1 MPEIQKKNNAKRQA
15 EYRNRHL
22 KEGTAQRIN
31 VILDLDAKR
40 ALELLAKRHGLS
52 HKAMLERLLIDAAAN
67 PED

>member
-1 MPEIQKKNNAKRQA
+1 MSTI
-15 EYRNRHL
+15 YCVH
-22 KEGTAQRIN
+22 T
-31 VILDLDAKR
+31 ILRDCSRSIKMELPDAYAKR